1 MEIQDDVADTTE
13 EAPNIALLEREKTI
27 KIFSIVLWLSCATQA
42 VFYTIVGVGV
52 SYQLIKN
59 QPETWDTWHS
69 GVSIVLILCSILL
82 TIMIFI
88 NCILGV
94 LTTLKK
100 FKKNTQLIMS
110 VFFLSF
116 QIVLGIFAAV
126 PCIYFAL
133 FFGSSEGDP
142 LFSIMVIPRAI
153 VVLVSIVA
161 GTFACVCA
169 GKRFYELNKE
179 AERIEQELGSVDEN
193 TEQV

>member
-1 MEIQDDVADTTE
+1 M
-13 EAPNIALLEREKTI
+13 
-27 KIFSIVLWLSCATQA
+27 
-42 VFYTIVGVGV
+42 
-52 SYQLIKN
+52 
-59 QPETWDTWHS
+59 
-69 GVSIVLILCSILL
+69 ILV
-82 TIMIFI
+82 

-116 QIVLGIFAAV
+116 QIVLGIFAVV
-126 PCIYFAL
+126 PCVHFAL

-142 LFSIMVIPRAI
+142 LFSVMVIPRSI

-179 AERIEQELGSVDEN
+179 AERIEQELGNVDEN
-193 TEQV
+193 TEHV